1 MPTKKAIKTEGEYLE
16 KEAVESIRR
25 LHKGKGQLH
34 LLYLWKNSTGKR
46 YSLWTL
52 YPQISGRNH
61 TLLQRGQL
69 PRTMLQLQ
77 HKSLRKSVCI
87 WGKTRNRKG
96 GRTSSFKTTNK
107 QVVRRGLPTKNGIL
121 YKVK

>member
-87 WGKTRNRKG
+87 WGKTRQRKS
-96 GRTSSFKTTNK
+96 GRTLCTK
-107 QVVRRGLPTKNGIL
+107 TKNQIGRASC
-121 YKVK
+121 